1 MNTLENKIQEDLKSS
16 MKLRNTER
24 TECLKMVKTA
34 FMEYKTAKNA
44 KPLDESAEINIIRK
58 MISAREDAIQQF
70 EAAGRLELAKAEAE
84 EIVYLKPMLPPEVSE
99 EDIRAY
105 AESVIIEKG
114 IQNMGKY
121 VKVLKEKFPT
131 TDGKLIST
139 IVKSLL

>member
-1 MNTLENKIQEDLKSS
+1 MIQNQIDGLIKSAMLNKQASA
-16 MKLRNTER
+16 LRAYR
-24 TECLKMVKTA
+24 AVKTA

-70 EAAGRLELAKAEAE
+70 EAASRLELAKAEAE

-99 EDIRAY
+99 ENIRAY
-105 AESVIIEKG
+105 AESIIIEKG

>member
-1 MNTLENKIQEDLKSS
+1 MIQNQIDGLIKSAMLNKQASA
-16 MKLRNTER
+16 LRAYR
-24 TECLKMVKTA
+24 AVKTA

-44 KPLDESAEINIIRK
+44 KPLDESTEINIIRK

-121 VKVLKEKFPT
+121 IKVLKEKFPT

>member
-1 MNTLENKIQEDLKSS
+1 MIQNQIDGLIKSAMLNKQASA
-16 MKLRNTER
+16 LRAYR
-24 TECLKMVKTA
+24 AVKTA

-70 EAAGRLELAKAEAE
+70 EAAGRLELAKAETE
-84 EIVYLKPMLPPEVSE
+84 EIVYLKPMLPPEASE
-99 EDIRAY
+99 EEIRAY

-121 VKVLKEKFPT
+121 VKILKEKFPT

>member
-1 MNTLENKIQEDLKSS
+1 MIQNQIDGLIKSAMLNKQASA
-16 MKLRNTER
+16 LRAYR
-24 TECLKMVKTA
+24 AVKAA
-34 FMEYKTAKNA
+34 FIEYKTAKNA

>member
-1 MNTLENKIQEDLKSS
+1 MIQNQIDGLIKSAMLNKQASA
-16 MKLRNTER
+16 LRAYR
-24 TECLKMVKTA
+24 AVKTA

-99 EDIRAY
+99 EEIRAY

-121 VKVLKEKFPT
+121 VKILKEKFPT

>member
-1 MNTLENKIQEDLKSS
+1 MIQNQIDGLIKSAMLNKQASA
-16 MKLRNTER
+16 LRAYR
-24 TECLKMVKTA
+24 AVKTA

-44 KPLDESAEINIIRK
+44 KPLDEVAEINIIRK

-70 EAAGRLELAKAEAE
+70 EAANRLELAKAEAE
-84 EIVYLKPMLPPEVSE
+84 EIIYLKPMLPPEVSE
-99 EDIRAY
+99 EDVRTY
-105 AESVIIEKG
+105 AESVITEKG

>member
-1 MNTLENKIQEDLKSS
+1 MIQNQIDGLIKSAMLNKQASA
-16 MKLRNTER
+16 LRAYR
-24 TECLKMVKTA
+24 AVKTA

-70 EAAGRLELAKAEAE
+70 EAAGRLELAKAETE
-84 EIVYLKPMLPPEVSE
+84 EIVYLKPMLPPEASE
-99 EDIRAY
+99 EEIRTY

-121 VKVLKEKFPT
+121 VKILKEKFPT

>member
-1 MNTLENKIQEDLKSS
+1 MIQNQIDGLIKSAMLNKQVSA
-16 MKLRNTER
+16 LRAYR
-24 TECLKMVKTA
+24 AVKTA

-44 KPLDESAEINIIRK
+44 KPLDEAAEINIIRK

-105 AESVIIEKG
+105 AESVITEKG

>member
-1 MNTLENKIQEDLKSS
+1 MIQNQIDGLIKSAMLNKQASA
-16 MKLRNTER
+16 LRAYR
-24 TECLKMVKTA
+24 AVKTA

-44 KPLDESAEINIIRK
+44 KPLDEAAEINIIRK

-70 EAAGRLELAKAEAE
+70 EAAGRLELVKAEAE

-114 IQNMGKY
+114 MQNMGKY
-121 VKVLKEKFPT
+121 IKIIKEKFPT

>member
-1 MNTLENKIQEDLKSS
+1 MIQNQIDGLIKSAMLNKQASA
-16 MKLRNTER
+16 LRAYR
-24 TECLKMVKTA
+24 AVKTA

-44 KPLDESAEINIIRK
+44 KPLDEVAEINIIRK

-99 EDIRAY
+99 EDVRIY
-105 AESVIIEKG
+105 AESIITEKG
-114 IQNMGKY
+114 MQNMGKY
-121 VKVLKEKFPT
+121 IKIIKEKFPI

>member
-1 MNTLENKIQEDLKSS
+1 MIQNQIDGLIKSAMLNKQASA
-16 MKLRNTER
+16 LRAYR
-24 TECLKMVKTA
+24 AVKTA
-34 FMEYKTAKNA
+34 FIEYKTAKNA

-70 EAAGRLELAKAEAE
+70 EAAGRLELAKVEAE
-84 EIVYLKPMLPPEVSE
+84 EIVYLKPMLPPEASE
-99 EDIRAY
+99 EEIRAY

-114 IQNMGKY
+114 IQNMCKY
-121 VKVLKEKFPT
+121 VKILKEKFPT

>member
-1 MNTLENKIQEDLKSS
+1 MIQNQIDGLIKSAMLNKQASA
-16 MKLRNTER
+16 LRAYR
-24 TECLKMVKTA
+24 AIKTA

-44 KPLDESAEINIIRK
+44 KPLDETAEINIIRK

-70 EAAGRLELAKAEAE
+70 EAAGRLELAKEEAE

-105 AESVIIEKG
+105 AEFVITEKG

>member
-1 MNTLENKIQEDLKSS
+1 MIQNQIDGLIKSAMLNKQASA
-16 MKLRNTER
+16 LRAYR
-24 TECLKMVKTA
+24 AVKTA
-34 FMEYKTAKNA
+34 FIEYKTAKNA

-99 EDIRAY
+99 EEIRAY

-121 VKVLKEKFPT
+121 IKILKEKFPT

>member
-1 MNTLENKIQEDLKSS
+1 MIQNQIDGLIKSAMLNKQASALKAY
-16 MKLRNTER
+16 RA
-24 TECLKMVKTA
+24 VKTA

-44 KPLDESAEINIIRK
+44 KPLDEAAEINIIRK

-84 EIVYLKPMLPPEVSE
+84 EIVYLKPMLPPEASE
-99 EDIRAY
+99 EEIRAY

-121 VKVLKEKFPT
+121 IKVLKEKFPT

>member
-1 MNTLENKIQEDLKSS
+1 MIQNQIDGLIKSAMLNKQASA
-16 MKLRNTER
+16 LRAYR
-24 TECLKMVKTA
+24 AVKTA

-70 EAAGRLELAKAEAE
+70 EAAGRLELAKAETE
-84 EIVYLKPMLPPEVSE
+84 EIVYLKPMLPPEASE
-99 EDIRAY
+99 EEIRAY

-121 VKVLKEKFPT
+121 IKVLKEKFPT